1 MKTSSINRGH
11 RFPPTIISLAVRWY
25 FRFSLSLRDIEELL
39 LERGVIVS
47 YESIRRWCDKFG
59 SRFAAQVKITGAIA
73 KTWHLG
79 EMFVRGGGGQNL
91 GLLWK

>member
-1 MKTSSINRGH
+1 
-11 RFPPTIISLAVRWY
+11 
-25 FRFSLSLRDIEELL
+25 IEELL

-79 EMFVRGGGGQNL
+79 EMFVRGGCGQNL
-91 GLLWK
+91 GLTGGSSCIRMKTACERFG